1 MLPIALSKVLGIS
14 LSEVMA
20 KYFEGARSV
29 DEAAIQIAEDI
40 DRRVTAGEG
49 EVWLANE
56 QRRLEESMER
66 EHQGAGVDDNF

>member
-1 MLPIALSKVLGIS
+1 MLPIALSEVLGIS
-14 LSEVMA
+14 LLEVMA

-29 DEAAIQIAEDI
+29 DEAAIRIAEDI

-56 QRRLEESMER
+56 QRKLEEQME
-66 EHQGAGVDDNF
+66 DDHRGGDDTF